1 MHESNVYIYGH
12 KAADCLYI
20 HTYIMRI
27 VIYVIYVHDA
37 VDVSVYEYV
46 NVCVDD
52 ICSCRWIW

>member
-37 VDVSVYEYV
+37 VDVSVNGYV
-46 NVCVDD
+46 DGYD
-52 ICSCRWIW
+52 I